1 MPGIMDTLR
10 EISDSK
16 IRNISSHFERFLLQ
30 KIDWNNRLT
39 GISGARGAGK
49 TTLLLQYLKK
59 THGFS
64 TDAIYLEL
72 DHIYFAENSLY
83 DFAVQFEREG
93 GELLLLDE
101 VHKYKNWSHDLKL
114 IYDNLPRLRVVFTSS
129 SALEV
134 YKGSHDLSRRL
145 VLYQLPG
152 LSLREFVLL
161 KYNAPLPLLTLEDII
176 SNARG
181 ITLNIPPEIKPL
193 KYFKEYIQSGYYPFV
208 IESETH
214 YHEKLLNVLNIV
226 LESDLPIIF
235 NIDFNSVVNLKKLI
249 AVLSRLVPYKPNI
262 KRLSEQIGVTR
273 ETLLRY
279 LFYLEKA
286 QIVNWLRK
294 DSHGINFLNKPEKLY
309 LQNTNL
315 AFALGRDSINEGNI
329 RETFFL
335 NQLKVGNSVEYP
347 SKGDFMVN
355 NKFIFEVGGRGKSQK
370 QLKDLT
376 NAFIV
381 KDNIEIGSGNTIPL
395 WLFGLLY

>member
-1 MPGIMDTLR
+1 MNTLR
-10 EISDSK
+10 EISDLK
-16 IRNISSHFERFLLQ
+16 VRNTSTRFERFIFH

-49 TTLLLQYLKK
+49 TTLLLQYLKI
-59 THGFS
+59 THGYS
-64 TDAIYLEL
+64 TEAIYLEL

-83 DFAVQFEREG
+83 DFAFQFEKEG
-93 GELLLLDE
+93 GKLLLLDE
-101 VHKYKNWSHDLKL
+101 VHKYKNWSHDLKI
-114 IYDNLPRLRVVFTSS
+114 IYDNLPGLRVVFTSS

-161 KYNAPLPLLTLEDII
+161 KYNYQLPLVSLNDVI
-176 SNARG
+176 SEARE
-181 ITLNIPPEIKPL
+181 ITTNIPREVKPV
-193 KYFKEYIQSGYYPFV
+193 KYFKEYIQNGYYPFF
-208 IESETH
+208 IENESL
-214 YHEKLLNVLNIV
+214 YHEKLLNVLNVV

-249 AVLSRLVPYKPNI
+249 AILSRLVPYKPNI

-286 QIVNWLRK
+286 QIINWLGK

-315 AFALGRDSINEGNI
+315 AFALSRDLINEGNI

-335 NQLKVGNSVEYP
+335 NQVKVENTVTYP
-347 SKGDFMVN
+347 SKGDFRVN
-355 NKFIFEVGGRGKSQK
+355 NKFIFEVGGRGKSQH
-370 QLKDLT
+370 QIKDLS
-376 NAFIV
+376 NAFVV
-381 KDNIEIGSGNTIPL
+381 KDNIETASGNIIPL